1 MDATKRIRDDPDAAL
16 ELEDEDIENFINEH
30 LDSDLFEKSTKEIS
44 SETTPQT
51 VNNGT
56 SQPSFRRNISTQ
68 SSIIVNPV
76 QKDNPILTSVQNSFK
91 DMANASIH
99 EMSLLPGFGD
109 QKARRLKQAFTESF
123 ISSKNS
129 K

>member
-1 MDATKRIRDDPDAAL
+1 MDATKRIGDDPDAAL

-76 QKDNPILTSVQNSFK
+76 QKDNPILTSVQNVSWTFGEIIPDYESFK

-109 QKARRLKQAFTESF
+109 QKVLF
-123 ISSKNS
+123 N
-129 K
+129 